1 MAAPIHRCACRIIL
15 KSRIS
20 RVQSD
25 ARALNTSGIAGNKP
39 ETAPTEQKASGSE
52 EVPLVIPRKKRWDKL
67 AVLKAL
73 STTVKRDPTSVDYN
87 FIDDPYLIPRTTMQY
102 KWFSLAKESGQ
113 KAAEFFI
120 NRNPQYFQQEFAEPP
135 IEAFLPKTSTFLI
148 EEPCEEALQER
159 MSRKAL
165 KAATDMYF
173 QIVDGGGT
181 VSQDMTDDLLDLLCF
196 HGSKDPVQEA
206 NLLSPEEQEDSEEP
220 PRRKGN
226 VKGRMR
232 RANEPAVHRWRDG
245 DDADRLFNSLAE
257 PSARNYC
264 SLIKGLVK
272 YEAADQAFR
281 TYNDMQQKGL
291 RADASTYNAL
301 IKSVKEVRDRYE
313 ERWDL
318 VQQLLNQMRL
328 EKIRPTLQTFNAT
341 LRSIRFCGMTGRK
354 SCLDVLREMAHLG
367 IEPSLA
373 TYNHIMSIFN
383 PSNSPPSQMLYQ
395 IMDEV
400 EGKEFTIQ
408 DQDDS
413 RFFVDA
419 MNMCLR
425 MNDVELAYRLH
436 KLQETGENWRLLGD
450 AYIQSVYYGK
460 FLNLICQMEGGEEMW
475 KWYRNLVP
483 SVYYPNVPSILNILK
498 SLEVSNMHHK
508 VTDLWEDIRSLQHF
522 NKQEL
527 VEAVLEFMA
536 REKQSPEIQLLFMPV
551 VQNIKDNIEFYYK
564 ATAPARRATLSW
576 SSESLSNLLVLFLR
590 AGQLKKASE
599 MLPLFKEY
607 TKTPR
612 AEAMEEYLA
621 VCVEAKDKAK
631 AKAGLS
637 VAVHCG
643 LPKIVEYAE
652 NLKSAMTEIKQ
663 SEIDAI
669 LKEELGVE
677 AEEVKTNQ

>member
-1 MAAPIHRCACRIIL
+1 MESPERERLWWNAGSMRTQTDKITSGGKRVSCYEAVPHRCACRIIL
-15 KSRIS
+15 RSRIS

-25 ARALNTSGIAGNKP
+25 ARDGDDADRLFNSLAEPSARNYCSLIKG
-39 ETAPTEQKASGSE
+39 
-52 EVPLVIPRKKRWDKL
+52 LVK
-67 AVLKAL
+67 
-73 STTVKRDPTSVDYN
+73 DPTSVDYN

-165 KAATDMYF
+165 KAATEMYF

-206 NLLSPEEQEDSEEP
+206 NLLSPEEQE
-220 PRRKGN
+220 
-226 VKGRMR
+226 
-232 RANEPAVHRWRDG
+232 
-245 DDADRLFNSLAE
+245 
-257 PSARNYC
+257 
-264 SLIKGLVK
+264 

-281 TYNDMQQKGL
+281 TYNEMQQKGL

-669 LKEELGVE
+669 LKEELGVG

>member
-1 MAAPIHRCACRIIL
+1 MAASIQRCACRIIL
-15 KSRIS
+15 RSRIS

-25 ARALNTSGIAGNKP
+25 ARTLSTSGIAGNKP
-39 ETAPTEQKASGSE
+39 ETAPTEEKGSE
-52 EVPLVIPRKKRWDKL
+52 DVPLVIPRKKKWDKL
-67 AVLKAL
+67 AVLRAL

-87 FIDDPYLIPRTTMQY
+87 FFDDPYLIPRTTMQY

-120 NRNPQYFQQEFAEPP
+120 NKNPQFFQQDFAEPS

-165 KAATDMYF
+165 KAATEMYF
-173 QIVDGGGT
+173 QILDGGGT
-181 VSQDMTDDLLDLLCF
+181 VSQDTTDDLLDLLCF
-196 HGSKDPVQEA
+196 HGSRDPGQET
-206 NLLSPEEQEDSEEP
+206 NLLSPEEQEEEP

-226 VKGRMR
+226 AKGRMR
-232 RANEPAVHRWRDG
+232 RANEPVVRQWREG

-291 RADASTYNAL
+291 RADVSTYNAL
-301 IKSVKEVRDRYE
+301 IYSVNIVRERYE

-318 VQQLLNQMRL
+318 IQQLLNQMRL
-328 EKIRPTLQTFNAT
+328 EKIRPSLQTFNST
-341 LRSIRFCGMTGRK
+341 LRSLRYCGMTGRK
-354 SCLDVLREMAHLG
+354 SCLDVLREMVHLG
-367 IEPSLA
+367 IEPSMA
-373 TYNHIMSIFN
+373 SYSHILSIFN
-383 PSNSPPSQMLYQ
+383 PSNSPPSQILYQ
-395 IMDEV
+395 IMDEM

-408 DQDDS
+408 DQDDG

-419 MNMCLR
+419 MHACLR
-425 MNDVELAYRLH
+425 LNDVELAYRLH
-436 KLQETGENWRLLGD
+436 KFQETGENWKLLGD
-450 AYIQSVYYGK
+450 SYAQSVYYGK

-475 KWYRNLVP
+475 KWYKNLVP
-483 SVYYPNVPSILNILK
+483 SVYYPNVPAILNILR
-498 SLEVSNMHHK
+498 SLEVNNMHHK

-527 VEAVLEFMA
+527 VEGILEFMA
-536 REKQSPEIQLLFMPV
+536 REKQTPEMQLLFMPV

-564 ATAPARRATLSW
+564 APAPARRATLSW
-576 SSESLSNLLVLFLR
+576 SSASLSNLLILFLR
-590 AGQLKKASE
+590 AGELKKASE
-599 MLPLFKEY
+599 MLPLFKEH

-621 VCVEAKDKAK
+621 VCVEAKDKDK

-652 NLKSAMTEIKQ
+652 NLKSAMTEMEQ
-663 SEIDAI
+663 SEVDVI
-669 LKEELGVE
+669 LNEELSVG
-677 AEEVKTNQ
+677 AEEMKTTQ